1 MNFEMAPERR
11 KLWLAIGAVALGQAA
26 VLGWMIWDRASLLA
40 NGREVVL
47 EVIPV
52 DPRSLFRGDYVV
64 LGYDISRFDLPAG
77 APTPERNAPYYVT
90 LKKTDGPNW
99 HAVGGSV
106 EKPADVKPDEVVI
119 KGRVDW
125 IGRQQPDKLQDAGR
139 RQSALRHRELLRA
152 RRDGARIGKDGRR
165 KEDLRRHRHRRG
177 RQPGNQ
183 GADVG
188 RTAHLRGIAVLTEVS
203 RIGRA
208 VTCLPRSL
216 EFL

>member
-1 MNFEMAPERR
+1 M
-11 KLWLAIGAVALGQAA
+11 WIAIAVVALGQAV
-26 VLGWMIWDRASLLA
+26 VLGWMIWDRAALLA

-77 APTPERNAPYYVT
+77 ATTPERNAPYYVT

-99 HAVGGSV
+99 HAVGGST

-125 IGRQQPDKLQDAGR
+125 IGRQEPEKLQEPVGVNLHYGIE
-139 RQSALRHRELLRA
+139 SFFVPEGTGRELE
-152 RRDGARIGKDGRR
+152 KM
-165 KEDLRRHRHRRG
+165 
-177 RQPGNQ
+177 
-183 GADVG
+183 VG
-188 RTAHLRGIAVLTEVS
+188 EKKISAVIAVDEDGNPAIKGLMS
-203 RIGRA
+203 DGQRIYEE
-208 VTCLPRSL
+208 SL
-216 EFL
+216 F